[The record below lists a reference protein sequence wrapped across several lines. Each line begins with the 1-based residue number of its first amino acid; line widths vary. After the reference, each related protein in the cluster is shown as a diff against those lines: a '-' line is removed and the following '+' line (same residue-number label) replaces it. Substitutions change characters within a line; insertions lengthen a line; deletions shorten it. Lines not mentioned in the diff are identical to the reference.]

1 MGSILAVV
9 LGLGLLIFVH
19 ELGHYLAARWIGA
32 RVLVFS
38 LGFGP
43 RLVGFRRGPTDYRIC
58 LLPLGGYVQVAGQ
71 DPLDPVAP
79 ARDSLHAKT
88 VGQRTLF
95 FLGGVLMNVLFALVA
110 FPLAFAAGVEFVA
123 PVVGGVDAGS
133 GAWEAGLRKGDRIVS
148 IDGKQTYSFENLNV
162 EVALRGSRPIRLVV
176 ERDGTQFPLEL
187 RSKYEPAAGLYTL
200 GIDSAREDRA
210 PRIVV
215 TGGGPADRAGLQDD
229 DVLLAVGGIPTTGPT
244 AERAFAALV
253 PNQPG
258 ELVVRIARDGIERD
272 VAIDLVPLANPGP
285 PRIGVVPLART
296 VLGIRPGN
304 AVLDAL
310 GLQEDDRILAVGD
323 RPWRGD
329 VRDFLASDGP
339 LLVRVLRGGGEVRL
353 EAPATAEARASLP
366 EYLALGPD
374 AEGLQL
380 APVVGGAAD
389 TGGLVAGDRVVA
401 LEGSKVEEWE
411 SMRSRIEAGG
421 GTPMR
426 LTVRRPPAR
435 IDPAAARILDEDG
448 FLTGS
453 ETIQLVVTPLAPKA
467 FDVGFD
473 AMSLVLREEV
483 REDSIGGAIRAG
495 LTCSL
500 DMTKQL
506 YVTTKRLLSGE
517 VAASNLGGI
526 ITISRVSYQFA
537 QWGPSRFFYFLA
549 LLSLNLA
556 FVNILPIPV
565 LDGGHLMFLGIEA
578 IKGSPVSPRIF
589 SYSQMLGLVFVLAL
603 VVFVTYN
610 DIVRLL

>member
-1 MGSILAVV
+1 MGSMLAVA
-9 LGLGLLIFVH
+9 LGIGLLIFVH

-32 RVLVFS
+32 RVLAFS

-43 RLVGFRRGPTDYRIC
+43 RLLGFRRGPTDYRVC

-71 DPLDPVAP
+71 DPLDTSAP
-79 ARDSLHAKT
+79 ARDSLQAKS
-88 VGQRTLF
+88 VVQRALF

-123 PVVGGVDAGS
+123 PVVGGVEAGS
-133 GAWEAGLRKGDRIVS
+133 SAWEAGLHKGDRIVS
-148 IDGKQTYSFENLNV
+148 IDGKKAYSFENLNV

-176 ERDGTQFPLEL
+176 ERDGSQFPVEL
-187 RSKYEPAAGLYTL
+187 RAKYAPAAGLYTL

-215 TGGGPADRAGLQDD
+215 SPDGPGARAGLRDD
-229 DVLLAVGGIPTTGPT
+229 DVLLAVGGIPTTGTT
-244 AERAFAALV
+244 ADRAFAALV
-253 PNQPG
+253 PSQPG
-258 ELVVRIARDGIERD
+258 DVVIRIARDGSEQD
-272 VAIDLVPLANPGP
+272 VVIAPVPLANPGP
-285 PRIGVVPLART
+285 PRIGVVPLSRT
-296 VLGIRPGN
+296 VLGMRPGN
-304 AVLDAL
+304 PMLVAL
-310 GLQEDDRILAVGD
+310 GLQEGDRILAVDD

-329 VRDFLASDGP
+329 VRDFVAAEGTLRM
-339 LLVRVLRGGGEVRL
+339 RVLRAGREVRL
-353 EAPATAEARASLP
+353 EASGPAGARAQLG
-366 EYLALGPD
+366 EDLALGPD
-374 AEGLQL
+374 AEGLLL

-389 TGGLVAGDRVVA
+389 AGGLVAGDQVVA
-401 LEGSKVEEWE
+401 IDGAQVTEWE
-411 SMRSRIEAGG
+411 SMRSRIEAA
-421 GTPMR
+421 GTAPLR
-426 LTVRRPPAR
+426 LTIRRPPAR
-435 IDPAAARILDEDG
+435 VDAGDASLLDDK
-448 FLTGS
+448 GS
-453 ETIQLVVTPLAPKA
+453 FRGASTLDLVVTPAIRTA

-473 AMSLVLREEV
+473 ALSLVLREEV
-483 REDSIGGAIRAG
+483 REDSLGGAIRAG

-500 DMTKQL
+500 DMLKQL
-506 YVTTKRLLSGE
+506 YVTTKRMLSGE

-610 DIVRLL
+610 DILRLL

>member
-1 MGSILAVV
+1 MDRQVALGSQRVQLLA
-9 LGLGLLIFVH
+9 GTACKEG
-19 ELGHYLAARWIGA
+19 
-32 RVLVFS
+32 S
-38 LGFGP
+38 D
-43 RLVGFRRGPTDYRIC
+43 RLVRGRTQHALD
-58 LLPLGGYVQVAGQ
+58 VAC
-71 DPLDPVAP
+71 
-79 ARDSLHAKT
+79 LHA
-88 VGQRTLF
+88 
-95 FLGGVLMNVLFALVA
+95 GG
-110 FPLAFAAGVEFVA
+110 
-123 PVVGGVDAGS
+123 
-133 GAWEAGLRKGDRIVS
+133 
-148 IDGKQTYSFENLNV
+148 
-162 EVALRGSRPIRLVV
+162 
-176 ERDGTQFPLEL
+176 GTQ
-187 RSKYEPAAGLYTL
+187 T
-200 GIDSAREDRA
+200 
-210 PRIVV
+210 
-215 TGGGPADRAGLQDD
+215 
-229 DVLLAVGGIPTTGPT
+229 
-244 AERAFAALV
+244 
-253 PNQPG
+253 
-258 ELVVRIARDGIERD
+258 
-272 VAIDLVPLANPGP
+272 
-285 PRIGVVPLART
+285 
-296 VLGIRPGN
+296 
-304 AVLDAL
+304 
-310 GLQEDDRILAVGD
+310 
-323 RPWRGD
+323 
-329 VRDFLASDGP
+329 
-339 LLVRVLRGGGEVRL
+339 GGEVRL

-435 IDPAAARILDEDG
+435 IDPAAARILDEGG

>member
-1 MGSILAVV
+1 MGSMLAVV
-9 LGLGLLIFVH
+9 LGIGLLIFVH

-43 RLVGFRRGPTDYRIC
+43 RVAGFRRGPTDYRIS

-71 DPLDPVAP
+71 DPMDASAP
-79 ARDSLHAKT
+79 AADSLHSKSVA
-88 VGQRTLF
+88 QRALF
-95 FLGGVLMNVLFALVA
+95 FLGGVVMNVLFALVA

-133 GAWEAGLRKGDRIVS
+133 AAWEAGLRKGDRIVS

-162 EVALRGSRPIRLVV
+162 EVALRGARPHRLVV
-176 ERDGTQFPLEL
+176 ERDGQQFPVEL
-187 RSKYEPAAGLYTL
+187 QAKYEPAAGLYTL

-215 TGGGPADRAGLQDD
+215 TPGGPAARAGLQDD
-229 DVLLAVGGIPTTGPT
+229 DLLLAVAGRPTTGPD
-244 AERAFAALV
+244 AEQAFAALV
-253 PNQPG
+253 PDRPG
-258 ELVVRIARDGIERD
+258 DLVVRIARGGVEQD
-272 VAIDLVPLANPGP
+272 VTIAPVPLRAQAP
-285 PRIGVVPLART
+285 PRIGVVPLSRT
-296 VLGIRPGN
+296 VLGTRPGN
-304 AVLDAL
+304 PTLDRL
-310 GLQEDDRILAVGD
+310 GLVEGDRILALDD

-329 VRDFLASDGP
+329 VRDFRANDGP
-339 LLVRVLRGGGEVRL
+339 LHVRVLRGGGELLLV
-353 EAPATAEARASLP
+353 ADATMDSRASLAGN
-366 EYLALGPD
+366 LALGPD
-374 AEGLQL
+374 AEGLLL

-389 TGGLVAGDRVVA
+389 GAGLVAGDQVTAVDGSAVA
-401 LEGSKVEEWE
+401 SWDQ
-411 SMRSRIEAGG
+411 MRKRIEAAGSA
-421 GTPMR
+421 PVR
-426 LTVRRPPAR
+426 LTVRRPPERLLASATALIAPDGALVGAR
-435 IDPAAARILDEDG
+435 TLD
-448 FLTGS
+448 
-453 ETIQLVVTPLAPKA
+453 LVVTPVAKEA
-467 FDVGFD
+467 YDVGFD

-483 REDSIGGAIRAG
+483 REESFSGALQAG

-500 DMTKQL
+500 DMLKQL

-556 FVNILPIPV
+556 FVNILPVPV
-565 LDGGHLMFLGIEA
+565 LDGGHLVFLGIEA
-578 IKGSPVSPRIF
+578 VKGSPVSPRVF

-610 DIVRLL
+610 DILRLL